1 MGFLV
6 GYLGWSVTSA
16 LVGVVVTA
24 VGSTAKEM
32 VDEAASAR
40 LQLITLQKLIGERDI
55 EGVLRVDLRELRTID
70 PESVNWP
77 WDKAELLDY
86 LILWRRRVEESA
98 VALPNDQALLVISF
112 LDGVGRH
119 LVDNPEDLE
128 ELQAIIRPLRLRYAA
143 TKGDEDE

>member
-55 EGVLRVDLRELRTID
+55 EGVMRLDLRELRTID

-98 VALPNDQALLVISF
+98 VALPNEQALLVISF